1 MEYKDNH
8 LNDNNSRFSTP
19 KHHQAPQQQ
28 QQQQQPQQYRHHHGF
43 NVNNNYFGTNNDHQ
57 MFNQNHHNRP
67 LCPPSGVSQRSHSYS
82 SLYSQC
88 DNISPVK
95 ASSKSSTTTKT
106 KKLRSKPKSKSKKSR
121 SSKNND
127 SKDTK
132 SSRRSSKSS
141 SSNNSKITDYE
152 VLDTVGCGSFAKVSR
167 VRNKSTKEIL
177 VWKELVY
184 GAMSN
189 KEKQMLCDEVNIL
202 RDLNHPNI
210 VQFVDRIIDHENRK
224 IYIVQ
229 EYCDGGDLASYI
241 QLKKEKLPKMS
252 GRISESFIWSVT
264 SEIASALQHCHNH
277 FNRHH
282 KNGKRRILHRDLKPG
297 NVFLVKRR
305 GTYSVKLGDFGLAK
319 MLDAS
324 SIFAQTHVGTPYYM
338 SPEQIQSKSYD
349 EKSDIWSLGCI
360 VYEMAMLS
368 RPFKAE
374 NYLHLAEKIRLGVY
388 KKVSTRNYSEELEE
402 AISKMLTVNS
412 KKRAKVEELLCLP
425 RIQFTSK
432 MLRLDRRYCQLKK
445 KEHQFNLKM
454 QEFEN
459 KYKKKSMQLL
469 AKEEQLKKKESELKK
484 KEVFLS
490 SKTSSNGGSTNSRST
505 SNNSASNDLND
516 TSSPIQDSSNSSNS
530 KETIKEEEEEE
541 KNSKQSTLTPS
552 TSFLKRVMSNNTLP
566 SSTLPSSAMHS
577 TLNTSKTST
586 LPSSNADA
594 SNGEGSISL
603 NHHELTEKK
612 EESPIATNSNSS
624 NNSNNNDENDQEE
637 ECNNFSLDQDI
648 TQQSISTLNDNI
660 DIDTTQSV
668 MDDARKFL
676 MRKVNLNELNGMNEN
691 NNDNSLNQNNPNNIT
706 SRSFDYILNQTR
718 NLNMKANHS
727 YHDLR
732 PHRGQ
737 IFK

>member
-1 MEYKDNH
+1 MDFKDNH
-8 LNDNNSRFSTP
+8 LNDNNSRFPPSP
-19 KHHQAPQQQ
+19 QYHQPQYYQPQQQ
-28 QQQQQPQQYRHHHGF
+28 YQYSQHRF
-43 NVNNNYFGTNNDHQ
+43 NVNNNYFGSNDHQ
-57 MFNQNHHNRP
+57 IGNHPIINHPIISHNRP
-67 LCPPSGVSQRSHSYS
+67 LCIPSAVSQRSQSYS
-82 SLYSQC
+82 SLYEQSE
-88 DNISPVK
+88 ISPAK
-95 ASSKSSTTTKT
+95 DSIKSSSTTKT
-106 KKLRSKPKSKSKKSR
+106 RKVKSRSKSKSKSKKNR
-121 SSKNND
+121 PSKND
-127 SKDTK
+127 SKYTK

-141 SSNNSKITDYE
+141 SSNNSRSNYGSSNKEDYE

-167 VRNKSTKEIL
+167 VRKKSTKEIV
-177 VWKELVY
+177 VWKELAY

-241 QLKKEKLPKMS
+241 KLKKEKLPKMS

-277 FNRHH
+277 FNRHNSN
-282 KNGKRRILHRDLKPG
+282 NGKRRILHRDLKPG

-374 NYLHLAEKIRLGVY
+374 NYLHLAEKIKLGVY
-388 KKVSTRNYSEELEE
+388 KKVTTRNYSEELEE
-402 AISKMLTVNS
+402 AISKMLTVDS

-445 KEHQFNLKM
+445 KEHQLNAKIS
-454 QEFEN
+454 EFES
-459 KYKKKSMQLL
+459 KYKKKSLQLA
-469 AKEEQLKKKESELKK
+469 AKEEQLKKKESELKQ

-490 SKTSSNGGSTNSRST
+490 SKASSNPDSTNSRST
-505 SNNSASNDLND
+505 LNSNNYND
-516 TSSPIQDSSNSSNS
+516 TSPTQGSLQSNHSEDNN
-530 KETIKEEEEEE
+530 T
-541 KNSKQSTLTPS
+541 KNSKQQLILTPS
-552 TSFLKRVMSNNTLP
+552 TNFLKRAVSNNSTQSVP
-566 SSTLPSSAMHS
+566 STLPSYS

-594 SNGEGSISL
+594 SIGEGSISL
-603 NHHELTEKK
+603 NHELTEKK
-612 EESPIATNSNSS
+612 EESPIATNSNSNSS
-624 NNSNNNDENDQEE
+624 NNSNNNDENDEE
-637 ECNNFSLDQDI
+637 NSNNYSVLDADI
-648 TQQSISTLNDNI
+648 TRQSISTLNDI
-660 DIDTTQSV
+660 DIESTQNV

-676 MRKVNLNELNGMNEN
+676 MERVNLSDLNTLNE
-691 NNDNSLNQNNPNNIT
+691 NNPNNIT
-706 SRSFDYILNQTR
+706 SRSFDYILNETS
-718 NLNMKANHS
+718 NLNMNPNHS
-727 YHDLR
+727 FHNLR
-732 PHRGQ
+732 HQRGEM
-737 IFK
+737 FK